1 MTDREGRGVCRP
13 FKSTPVVPVAFGTCG
28 VAVNRPRGA
37 EGTSGLDQ
45 GRRRGALRSNLE
57 AEHIDLGNEPPL
69 SVDGEATGLV
79 DRHRVSV
86 QWFSGTILTGLCG
99 AALMS
104 GAVFAA
110 LDGETN
116 FATVPE
122 RVEAAL
128 RGAVSGIADR
138 VANVT
143 RKTDRLPP
151 PGEANAARQV
161 IRVSTTTRGSGNRE
175 IVRVRPFIR
184 VAGNLSLSVS
194 ELSAGIPPFNAQ
206 KILAKSEGLPVS
218 ADGAAGAEPDA
229 EVSFFT
235 RDLNTVLPRA
245 KIAAVASLDEVLT
258 RVRDAANWDGN
269 SGQKTA
275 AVLTNAMPATLTAYA
290 PERHGDPYAGF
301 EPRIVPENVTLL
313 PKTTAQVTGGNA
325 FNERTIVLKKGDSV
339 SAILRE
345 MGATADE
352 VKAITAAFGGRGK
365 DSSPRDGYKLRV
377 LLAPAS
383 DVVRLRP
390 VRVIIATETSVEAM
404 VAWSEMG
411 KYVAVDVRSANSV
424 ASTASDDDDDGK
436 GVRLYQSIYETALRN
451 HVPRPVID
459 DLIRIYSYDIDFQR
473 KVQPGDSFEIL
484 YAGEDENPTDTSKTE
499 VLFALLTTGGET
511 RKFYRYQTTDDN
523 VVDYYDDSGKSAK
536 KFLVRK
542 PVSEGN
548 ITSGF
553 GGRNHPLLG
562 YSKMHT
568 GVDWGSIHGH
578 AGLRRRQR
586 HHRQGRLGRRLR
598 QVHPHPAC
606 QRLRDRLRS
615 HVGLRPRHGRGQE
628 GPPGTGDRLCRLDRA
643 FDRRASALRDPDQ
656 RPVRRSDEDQAAA
669 RPRAGGHTARRLR
682 PGTLPPR
689 HHDDARDGS
698 LALRPRQMT
707 QDRRQRISRPSSAHR
722 GPVKPLPRACR

>member
-1 MTDREGRGVCRP
+1 LDQGKRRGVCR
-13 FKSTPVVPVAFGTCG
+13 
-28 VAVNRPRGA
+28 
-37 EGTSGLDQ
+37 SGW
-45 GRRRGALRSNLE
+45 E
-57 AEHIDLGNEPPL
+57 AERIDLGNEPPL
-69 SVDGEATGLV
+69 SVDGESGGLV

-128 RGAVSGIADR
+128 RGAVGGVVDR
-138 VANVT
+138 VANAT
-143 RKTDRLPP
+143 RKADRLPP

-194 ELSAGIPPFNAQ
+194 ELSASIPAFNAQ
-206 KILAKSEGLPVS
+206 KVLARAEGLPVT

-235 RDLNTVLPRA
+235 RDLNSVLPRA
-245 KIAAVASLDEVLT
+245 KIAAVTSLDEVGA
-258 RVRDAANWDGN
+258 RVREAANWDGS
-269 SGQKTA
+269 SGQRP
-275 AVLTNAMPATLTAYA
+275 VLIASAIAPTLSAYA

-325 FNERTIVLKKGDSV
+325 WNERTIVLKKGDSV
-339 SAILRE
+339 STILRE
-345 MGATADE
+345 MGATPEE
-352 VKAITAAFGGRGK
+352 VKAITTAFGGRGK

-377 LLAPAS
+377 LLAPGS

-390 VRVIIATETSVEAM
+390 VRVIIATESSVEAM

-424 ASTASDDDDDGK
+424 ASSSGDDDDDGK

-459 DLIRIYSYDIDFQR
+459 DLIRIYSYDVDFQR
-473 KVQPGDSFEIL
+473 KVQPGDSFEIVF
-484 YAGEDENPTDTSKTE
+484 AAEDENPTDTSKAD
-499 VLFALLTTGGET
+499 VLFASLTTGGET

-523 VVDYYDDSGKSAK
+523 LVDYYDESGKSAK

-542 PVSEGN
+542 PVSDGN

-562 YSKMHT
+562 YNKMHT
-568 GVDWGSIHGH
+568 GVDWGSTMGTPIFAAGNGVIDKVGWEGGYGKYIRIRHANGYETAYGH
-578 AGLRRRQR
+578 MSGFARGMEQGKKV
-586 HHRQGRLGRRLR
+586 RQGQVIGYVGSTGLSTGAHLHYEILINGRFVDPMKIRLPRGRVLEGTLLAGFD
-598 QVHPHPAC
+598 QE
-606 QRLRDRLRS
+606 RS
-615 HVGLRPRHGRGQE
+615 
-628 GPPGTGDRLCRLDRA
+628 RLDTLMTRA
-643 FDRRASALRDPDQ
+643 TP
-656 RPVRRSDEDQAAA
+656 
-669 RPRAGGHTARRLR
+669 
-682 PGTLPPR
+682 
-689 HHDDARDGS
+689 
-698 LALRPRQMT
+698 
-707 QDRRQRISRPSSAHR
+707 SRYAQ
-722 GPVKPLPRACR
+722 GK

>member
-1 MTDREGRGVCRP
+1 
-13 FKSTPVVPVAFGTCG
+13 
-28 VAVNRPRGA
+28 
-37 EGTSGLDQ
+37 
-45 GRRRGALRSNLE
+45 
-57 AEHIDLGNEPPL
+57 
-69 SVDGEATGLV
+69 
-79 DRHRVSV
+79 
-86 QWFSGTILTGLCG
+86 
-99 AALMS
+99 MS

-128 RGAVSGIADR
+128 RGAVTSITDR

-194 ELSAGIPPFNAQ
+194 ELSANIPAFNAQ

-218 ADGAAGAEPDA
+218 AEGAAGAEPDA

-235 RDLNTVLPRA
+235 RDLNMVLPRA

-275 AVLTNAMPATLTAYA
+275 AVMTNAMPATLTAYA

-377 LLAPAS
+377 LLAPGS

-390 VRVIIATETSVEAM
+390 VRVIIATEAAVEAM

-424 ASTASDDDDDGK
+424 ASRDSDDDDDGK

-484 YAGEDENPTDTSKTE
+484 YAGEDENPTDTSKTD

-568 GVDWGSIHGH
+568 GVDWGSSMGTPIFAAGNGIIDKVGWEGGYGKYIRIRHANGYETAYGH
-578 AGLRRRQR
+578 MSAFARGMDSGKKV
-586 HHRQGRLGRRLR
+586 RQGQVIGYVGSTGLSTGAHLHYEILINGRFVDPMKIKL
-598 QVHPHPAC
+598 
-606 QRLRDRLRS
+606 
-615 HVGLRPRHGRGQE
+615 PRGRVLEGTLLAGFDQE
-628 GPPGTGDRLCRLDRA
+628 RTRLDTMMTRA
-643 FDRRASALRDPDQ
+643 NSP
-656 RPVRRSDEDQAAA
+656 
-669 RPRAGGHTARRLR
+669 
-682 PGTLPPR
+682 
-689 HHDDARDGS
+689 
-698 LALRPRQMT
+698 
-707 QDRRQRISRPSSAHR
+707 SRYAQGR
-722 GPVKPLPRACR
+722 